1 MDRTCTPAG
10 DFAFTVDEM
19 AEIILKNI
27 RNGIIKGISV
37 DIRDGE
43 LFVLVGPSGAGKT
56 TLLNMVAGLLPHEGR
71 ILVDGICVDALPP
84 FRRNIGYLF
93 QDLLLFPHMSV
104 KKNILMALKRLRLG
118 KGEKQKRVFHMLD
131 LFHMAHLA
139 KRLPEELSGGEKQR
153 VALARALVSSPEV
166 LLLDEPFSSL
176 DFRTARYLRLEL
188 KRIQSQLKTTMLFVT
203 HNLEEARDLGDR
215 MGVMTDGRLEQVGG
229 IQDIM
234 LQGKPSECGFLE
246 KPNVLS
252 CIYQESLGNGLV
264 HVQWA
269 GRRLFVPED
278 GGKPFNRVAIH
289 PKNVYISPYPPPG
302 PRVNRVSGAD
312 QGNQAYGGYGPCGN
326 HGGGSEGARP
336 DDHGTGAIPFVNAR
350 GFRLWNPQ
358 ASGPSRM
365 LKAQ

>member
-1 MDRTCTPAG
+1 M
-10 DFAFTVDEM
+10 
-19 AEIILKNI
+19 
-27 RNGIIKGISV
+27 

-56 TLLNMVAGLLPHEGR
+56 TLLNMVAGLIPHDGH
-71 ILVDGICVDALPP
+71 ILMDGDCLNGLPP

-104 KKNILMALKRLRLG
+104 KRNILMALKRLDISKR
-118 KGEKQKRVFHMLD
+118 EKEKRILNMME
-131 LFHMAHLA
+131 LFHLTPFA

-153 VALARALVSSPEV
+153 AALARALVSSPKV
-166 LLLDEPFSSL
+166 LLLDEPFGSL

-215 MGVMTDGRLEQVGG
+215 MGVITAGRLEQVGG
-229 IQDIM
+229 IEEIM
-234 LQGKPSECGFLE
+234 FEGKPSESGFLE

-252 CIYQESLGNGLV
+252 CTYQESLGNGLV
-264 HVQWA
+264 HVRWA

-289 PKNVYISPYPPPG
+289 PKDVYISPYPPPG
-302 PRVNRVSGAD
+302 PRVNRF
-312 QGNQAYGGYGPCGN
+312 QGRIREIRHMGGMARVEVMVAAQRVHAQMTTEQAQSLSLSPGDSVYG
-326 HGGGSEGARP
+326 
-336 DDHGTGAIPFVNAR
+336 I
-350 GFRLWNPQ
+350 
-358 ASGPSRM
+358 
-365 LKAQ
+365 LKLRALQGC

>member
-1 MDRTCTPAG
+1 M
-10 DFAFTVDEM
+10 
-19 AEIILKNI
+19 
-27 RNGIIKGISV
+27 

-56 TLLNMVAGLLPHEGR
+56 TLLNMVAGLIPHDGH
-71 ILVDGICVDALPP
+71 ILMDGDCLNGLPP
-84 FRRNIGYLF
+84 FKRNIGYLF

-104 KKNILMALKRLRLG
+104 KRNILMALKRLDISMR
-118 KGEKQKRVFHMLD
+118 EKEKRILNMME
-131 LFHMAHLA
+131 LFHLAPFA

-153 VALARALVSSPEV
+153 AALARALVSSPKV

-215 MGVMTDGRLEQVGG
+215 MGVITAGRLEQVGG
-229 IQDIM
+229 IEEIM
-234 LQGKPSECGFLE
+234 FQGKPYESGFLE

-252 CIYQESLGNGLV
+252 CTYQESLGNGLV
-264 HVQWA
+264 HVRWA

-289 PKNVYISPYPPPG
+289 PKDVYISPYPPPG
-302 PRVNRVSGAD
+302 PRVNRF
-312 QGNQAYGGYGPCGN
+312 QGRIREIRHMGGMAHVEVMVATQRVHAQMTTEQAQSLSLSPGDSVYG
-326 HGGGSEGARP
+326 
-336 DDHGTGAIPFVNAR
+336 I
-350 GFRLWNPQ
+350 
-358 ASGPSRM
+358 
-365 LKAQ
+365 LKLRALQGC